1 MQAKMQKDEENE
13 SILKRLP
20 EEIRR
25 IVNGLLYEKDNRN
38 LASTQTFEYARRKD
52 IPVRERYCIK
62 EIKDIGYET
71 PSNYIPKIP
80 IIRNQNYSQQNALV
94 KAILIR
100 ALESQTL
107 FFDINRQN
115 FQYFLTNF
123 RTALICV
130 LKNINKIK
138 ILSNQSGTN
147 VNVHDLAWIIRTIND
162 NNFET
167 TLDLMDLPDN
177 YFIYN
182 LNSQYGQELRLP
194 QVCKII
200 VLCKPSIFKQ
210 WSETKVL
217 DTFEEDPDVASTSS
231 NIQGRTKQ
239 IARTNQGGR
248 RKQTARKSA
257 KTKKTT
263 S

>member
-1 MQAKMQKDEENE
+1 M
-13 SILKRLP
+13 ILRKLP

-71 PSNYIPKIP
+71 PSNYIPTIP

-107 FFDINRQN
+107 FFDINRTN

-123 RTALICV
+123 STALICV

-138 ILSNQSGTN
+138 ILSNESGTN
-147 VNVHDLAWIIRTIND
+147 VDVHDIAWIIRTIND

-182 LNSQYGQELRLP
+182 LNSQYGKQLRLP

-200 VLCKPSIFKQ
+200 IRANTSIFKQ
-210 WSETKVL
+210 WSEIKVSN
-217 DTFEEDPDVASTSS
+217 TFEDHDAANTSS
-231 NIQGRTKQ
+231 NIQGRTKK
-239 IARTNQGGR
+239 IAISNQGGR
-248 RKQTARKSA
+248 TKQTARKSA
-257 KTKKTT
+257 KTKRTT